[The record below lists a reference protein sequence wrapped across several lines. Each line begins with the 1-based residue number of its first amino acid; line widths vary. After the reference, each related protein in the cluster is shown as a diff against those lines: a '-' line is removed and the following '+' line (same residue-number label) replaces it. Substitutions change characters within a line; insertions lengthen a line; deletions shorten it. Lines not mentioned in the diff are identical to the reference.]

1 MHDMQEL
8 VDWIIG
14 MGLSSGSIQEVLAGV
29 AEQLLGMGYPLVR
42 ASIAMPSIDP
52 LQRGFSMAWVPPSN
66 ISVEIQGHDDA
77 SQEMFLRSPIS
88 HLLSN
93 DLLYGRW
100 KLPSNESGESFQ
112 LLKELADSGATEYVM
127 KLVAFPEGTALG
139 GVGFSLAGNGPDG
152 FSTKQIADLDRFLPA
167 LALACYR
174 IAALG
179 IAVDMLAVY
188 TGSHTSGRILNGQT
202 QRGDGTAIYAAILL
216 ADLKDFTS
224 LNEQYEPNR
233 IVVWLNQHFEAIGQP
248 VEQTGGEIL
257 KFMGD
262 SLLAIFPTEIDNPSD
277 ACERALAAART
288 AIDANDALNRKRVAA
303 GHPAIL
309 VDIAL
314 HVGEV
319 FYGNVGSTHRLD
331 FTAIGKAVNEAAR
344 IEKLCDPVGR
354 SLLASAPFASNVQAN
369 FEKLGSFSLKGVA
382 KPADVYGLSR

>member
-1 MHDMQEL
+1 
-8 VDWIIG
+8 
-14 MGLSSGSIQEVLAGV
+14 
-29 AEQLLGMGYPLVR
+29 
-42 ASIAMPSIDP
+42 
-52 LQRGFSMAWVPPSN
+52 
-66 ISVEIQGHDDA
+66 
-77 SQEMFLRSPIS
+77 
-88 HLLSN
+88 
-93 DLLYGRW
+93 
-100 KLPSNESGESFQ
+100 
-112 LLKELADSGATEYVM
+112 M

-152 FSTKQIADLDRFLPA
+152 FSMKQIADLDRFLPA

-319 FYGNVGSTHRLD
+319 FYGNVGSARRLD

-354 SLLASAPFASNVQAN
+354 SLLASAPFASNVQAD